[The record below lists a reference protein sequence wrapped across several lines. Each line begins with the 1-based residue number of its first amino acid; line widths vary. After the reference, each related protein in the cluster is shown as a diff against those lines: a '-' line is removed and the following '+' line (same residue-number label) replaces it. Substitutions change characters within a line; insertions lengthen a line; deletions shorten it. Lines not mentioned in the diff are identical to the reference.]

1 MATSTRLRN
10 AVRGLLQSYA
20 PAAVKSRLWNAEF
33 AHGKWACLDST
44 PDDCIYGFLE
54 KYANRGSILDLGCGS
69 GSTGNEMAAESYAHY
84 TGVDISDVALGMAQT
99 RSEENGRSGKNRF
112 YQSDLA
118 GYAPEQKF
126 NIILYRDSIYY
137 LPQADIQP
145 ALERFS
151 RFLTPSGVFIV
162 RLWDGREKHRNIV
175 QMIESNF
182 HVVEQFAPAES
193 KTVVVVFRL

>member
-1 MATSTRLRN
+1 M
-10 AVRGLLQSYA
+10 RGLLQAYA
-20 PAAVKSRLWNAEF
+20 PAAIKSRLWNAEF

-69 GSTGNEMAAESYAHY
+69 GSTGNEIAAEAYTHY
-84 TGVDISDVALGMAQT
+84 TGVDISDVALGMART

-112 YQSDLA
+112 FQSDVA
-118 GYAPEQKF
+118 SYAPEQRF
-126 NIILYRDSIYY
+126 EVILFRDSIYY

-145 ALERFS
+145 VLDRYS
-151 RFLTPSGVFIV
+151 RFLNPYGVFIV
-162 RLWDGREKHRNIV
+162 RLWDGRQKHRNIV

-182 HVVEQFAPAES
+182 HVVEQFAPMES
-193 KTVVVVFRL
+193 QTVVVVFRP